1 MLRLYLL
8 IFIMGFIGSA
18 AYGAYWYYNDT
29 QQRIATLR
37 ENNAKLQS
45 AAETLQATVD
55 TISADNERNAAL
67 NQELTKQLQAAEGG
81 LDRLRKRLSQ
91 IDLTQEA
98 LTDPADLERRIDR
111 GVERLINDFKND
123 TSTEPSTYD

>member
-1 MLRLYLL
+1 
-8 IFIMGFIGSA
+8 MGFIGSA

-55 TISADNERNAAL
+55 TISADNERNTAL

-81 LDRLRKRLSQ
+81 LDRLRRRLSQ

>member
-18 AYGAYWYYNDT
+18 SYGAYWYYNDT

-37 ENNAKLQS
+37 ENNTKLQS
-45 AAETLQATVD
+45 AAETLQATID
-55 TISADNERNAAL
+55 TISVDNERNTAL

-81 LDRLRKRLSQ
+81 LDRLRRRLSQ